1 MFDITKTAVA
11 GKCIKKDTKRNM
23 VFSTFYCL
31 AAKRVQ
37 IDNAQQNK
45 SKYHL
50 MHPLEL
56 LETKLIQMKTIYWQM
71 KEEKKLQLKHEQ
83 TTQKET
89 KIK

>member
-37 IDNAQQNK
+37 IDNAQ
-45 SKYHL
+45 
-50 MHPLEL
+50 
-56 LETKLIQMKTIYWQM
+56 
-71 KEEKKLQLKHEQ
+71 
-83 TTQKET
+83 
-89 KIK
+89 